1 MLSFSLA
8 HNWEITTTIPMIP
21 ARETDGVN
29 PVNAM
34 KNKSTGID
42 IMELFRFPNRRFKK
56 PTRKATCIPDT
67 ATMCDTPHIEKA
79 ETVSRFSLKLSVLP
93 NKRALTN
100 GAVSD
105 GNTASI
111 FRIRYGRI
119 WPADIEMK
127 ICLYLLLQLR
137 LLPARSKIHLLPI
150 S

>member
-1 MLSFSLA
+1 MFF
-8 HNWEITTTIPMIP
+8 
-21 ARETDGVN
+21 
-29 PVNAM
+29 
-34 KNKSTGID
+34 
-42 IMELFRFPNRRFKK
+42 LFFYRRFKK

-111 FRIRYGRI
+111 FPDTVWENLAGRYRN
-119 WPADIEMK
+119 EN
-127 ICLYLLLQLR
+127 L
-137 LLPARSKIHLLPI
+137 SLPI
-150 S
+150 TSAASVARKIKNSPFANKLVISGS